1 VRTIFGPSA
10 LRDGAPGGRTRAAGL
25 LTTREQKCYSIGRV
39 STLERRV
46 LIWVSKMLTARR
58 RSVLK
63 IIVGE
68 YIDTALPVGSSSIVR
83 KYNLAISP
91 ATIRNDMAE
100 LETEG
105 YITHPHTSAGRVPSD
120 KGYRYYVEFLMDD
133 ASLPPAEQHMIRHQ
147 FHQVES
153 DLEQWSRLAA
163 AVLAQAARNAS
174 LVSLAK
180 AREARFKH
188 LHLFPIQDDR
198 AMVVLLLQEGL
209 LKQQLVSL
217 SEPVNTEELARIA
230 HRINDLFAGLSARDI
245 QRLSVV
251 FAKAESDI
259 ADVVLRVMRA
269 HDSHQYEDLRLDGL
283 RHILAQ
289 PEFSS
294 NPKLRAILDVL
305 EESTLK
311 TILSDW
317 LVADD
322 IEIVIGEENQQG
334 ALHECSLV
342 LARYGVP
349 GSTAGVLG
357 VLGPTRMN
365 YARTVSVTRYLAAL
379 MSQLLTELQ
388 S

>member
-1 VRTIFGPSA
+1 
-10 LRDGAPGGRTRAAGL
+10 
-25 LTTREQKCYSIGRV
+25 
-39 STLERRV
+39 
-46 LIWVSKMLTARR
+46 MLTARR

-68 YIDTALPVGSSSIVR
+68 YVDTALPVGSSNIVR

-153 DLEQWSRLAA
+153 DLEEWSRLAA
-163 AVLAQAARNAS
+163 AVLAHAVHNAAV
-174 LVSLAK
+174 VSLPK
-180 AREARFKH
+180 AHEARFKH
-188 LHLFPIQDDR
+188 LHLFPIQDER
-198 AMVVLLLQEGL
+198 AMCVLVLQEGL
-209 LKQQLVSL
+209 LKQQLIAL
-217 SEPVNTEELARIA
+217 PEATTAEELARIA
-230 HRINDLFAGLSARDI
+230 RRLNDLFGGLTVREI
-245 QRLSVV
+245 QGLAADLTAV
-251 FAKAESDI
+251 ESGVT
-259 ADVVLRVMRA
+259 DVIVRVMRA
-269 HDSHQYEDLRLDGL
+269 RDSQLCDELRLDGL

-289 PEFSS
+289 PEFS
-294 NPKLRAILDVL
+294 NAHKLRDILDLL

-311 TILSDW
+311 SILSHW

-322 IEIVIGEENQQG
+322 VEIVIGGENEPG
-334 ALHECSLV
+334 ALRECSLV
-342 LARYGVP
+342 LARYGAP
-349 GSTAGVLG
+349 GLAAGVLG

-365 YARTVSVTRYLAAL
+365 YARAISATRYLAAL
-379 MSQLLTELQ
+379 MSQMLTELQ
-388 S
+388 